1 MARWNACPPPSQ
13 VGRTV
18 GVTGQRAP
26 GLRRTPDCGLA
37 RARAST
43 SPCGVGLHVIDGAG
57 L

>member
-13 VGRTV
+13 VGRAV

-43 SPCGVGLHVIDGAG
+43 SPCGVGLYVIDGAG